1 MKAKFASETIDYRR
15 NGIIVRIR
23 PTIKNGVTR
32 FVLDYRLN
40 GQRKLVWRSSLAA
53 ARAAANEAIDKITA
67 GHGEVLNLKSA
78 DAHAYI
84 RARAKLDGSDGEPK
98 IDFQIDEAV
107 SEFADAYRLLAGRAT
122 IIETVRDWLRR
133 NNGALPKKS
142 VAEAGDDCLAAQK
155 ADGKTQQR
163 ITKLSGPF
171 KSFAAD
177 NDIQLAEI
185 TPARVSQWL
194 AGLQVSERTK
204 RNYRDALGFLCR
216 WAILRGYLAK
226 GTDWLEGVQNYSAR
240 KIGEIEIYT
249 PHEITRLLLAA
260 GDMTPF
266 IAIGAFAGLRHAEIA
281 RLDWREIDLEDGWI
295 EVCAAKSKT
304 GERRLVPIHDNL
316 KKWLAPYRPP
326 SGNGPVTPYANTTKQ
341 ILKTAAATKR
351 PATANT
357 PEISAVEWRHNALR
371 HSFISYR
378 VAETADVPRVADEAG
393 NSPAII
399 RQHYLRRVK
408 PKEAAEWFAILPP
421 EKPAV
426 HCRTHRRRISAKLDA
441 REIAL
446 AQNVR
451 ICSAP
456 KKTESAN

>member
-1 MKAKFASETIDYRR
+1 MKADNTTAKAKGESLEIKR
-15 NGIIVRIR
+15 NGIAVRIR
-23 PTIKNGVTR
+23 PTPKNGRT
-32 FVLDYRLN
+32 FYVLDYRVK
-40 GQRKLVWRSSLAA
+40 GQRRLVWRSSLADA
-53 ARAAANEAIDKITA
+53 KRAADEVFDKIKDGQAEALLLTGDDRMELLRARDALAGIDKRID
-67 GHGEVLNLKSA
+67 
-78 DAHAYI
+78 DACREYA
-84 RARAKLDGSDGEPK
+84 
-98 IDFQIDEAV
+98 EAHT
-107 SEFADAYRLLAGRAT
+107 LLSGRAT
-122 IIETVRDWLRR
+122 IIETARDWLRR
-133 NNGALPKKS
+133 NNVALPKKS
-142 VAEAGDDCLAAQK
+142 VAEAGEDCIAAQK
-155 ADGKTQQR
+155 ADGKTTQR

-249 PHEITRLLLAA
+249 PQEITRLLLAA

-266 IAIGAFAGLRHAEIA
+266 VAIGAFAGLRHAEIA
-281 RLDWREIDLEDGWI
+281 RLDWREIDLDDGWI

-316 KKWLAPYRPP
+316 KQWLAAYRPP

-341 ILKTAAATKR
+341 ILKNAAATKR

-357 PEISAVEWRHNALR
+357 PEIAAVEWKHNALR

-421 EKPAV
+421 AKPPV
-426 HCRTHRRRISAKLDA
+426 HCRTHRRGVLATREA
-441 REIAL
+441 REMAL

-451 ICSAP
+451 IGVAP
-456 KKTESAN
+456 KKSVSAN